1 MDIPNGGAWCTVCSA
16 GGVRYEQVAV
26 GGSLDPRHTR
36 SNQGRYAGDA
46 QGSSVALF
54 AGSMNVDRF
63 GSFATEI
70 DCPRYVRFSSDSDH
84 IAGAATGRKSATTG
98 LMHRSKQ
105 PLRSITSSAAPSS

>member
-1 MDIPNGGAWCTVCSA
+1 
-16 GGVRYEQVAV
+16 
-26 GGSLDPRHTR
+26 
-36 SNQGRYAGDA
+36 
-46 QGSSVALF
+46 
-54 AGSMNVDRF
+54 MNVDRF

-105 PLRSITSSAAPSS
+105 PLRSITSSAAPSSEGGWAQPQQLLSAEIAVPLGRIRSDVRVALDTAP